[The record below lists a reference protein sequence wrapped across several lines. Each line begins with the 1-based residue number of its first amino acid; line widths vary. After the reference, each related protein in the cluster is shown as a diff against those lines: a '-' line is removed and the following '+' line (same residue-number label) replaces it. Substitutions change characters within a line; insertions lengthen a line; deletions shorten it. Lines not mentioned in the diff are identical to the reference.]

1 MYTFRLLYTP
11 SSFHSCLHLTS
22 SRINQQELVTN
33 IHFFHHNAQQ
43 SQIFNTYAPKRMI
56 SKNDK
61 WTLLSSGD
69 IAFPPCPGFLQN
81 ARRATKNPKYH
92 FVKTSKQPPRESRGR
107 SRDGDG
113 TKTWD
118 SREPSGMQ
126 DESRWPF
133 FSDTLPPATGC
144 RADGRRPRV
153 SRTGKKAR
161 KKTDGFCT
169 RTASNQKEKAV
180 RSPAFSRFPRSRKF
194 LCGKKF
200 SSLRQER
207 NFFQQRNSVFAARK
221 RPPRRRNAPYGQFS
235 RPFFNTSGSISAL
248 PSRRTDAD
256 RGGKPSILTGKPKI

>member
-1 MYTFRLLYTP
+1 MEIRLP
-11 SSFHSCLHLTS
+11 ES
-22 SRINQQELVTN
+22 
-33 IHFFHHNAQQ
+33 AQ
-43 SQIFNTYAPKRMI
+43 NT
-56 SKNDK
+56 
-61 WTLLSSGD
+61 
-69 IAFPPCPGFLQN
+69 
-81 ARRATKNPKYH
+81 RRATKNPKCH
-92 FVKTSKQPPRESRGR
+92 FVKTSKPTPRESRKREQGR
-107 SRDGDG
+107 RR
-113 TKTWD
+113 KEA
-118 SREPSGMQ
+118 REPRGPSGMQ
-126 DESRWPF
+126 DERRKPV
-133 FSDTLPPATGC
+133 FSDTLPPATG
-144 RADGRRPRV
+144 RHADGRRPRV

-256 RGGKPSILTGKPKI
+256 RGGKPSILAGKPKI